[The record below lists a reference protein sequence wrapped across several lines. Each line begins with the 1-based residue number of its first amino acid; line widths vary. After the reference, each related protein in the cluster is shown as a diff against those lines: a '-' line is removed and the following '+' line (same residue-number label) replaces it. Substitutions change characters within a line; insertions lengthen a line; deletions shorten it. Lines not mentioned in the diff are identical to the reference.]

1 MDDRQQWWHVFEM
14 SGKVEDYLHYRQAVD
29 AARRNEEPKNGTDSQ
44 RIDRERES
52 RG

>member
-14 SGKVEDYLHYRQAVD
+14 SGRPEDYLRYRRAVD
-29 AARRNEEPKNGTDSQ
+29 AAERKEEPKNGTDSQ
-44 RIDRERES
+44 RSDREGES